1 MKKHLYAEFI
11 GTYFLVFAA
20 AGAVIVN
27 QLTNSLTHL
36 GVALTSG
43 LMVTALIYA
52 FGHISGAHF
61 NPAVTL
67 GFWVNGQIGPRRA
80 VLYIGTQLLGA
91 LAASESLRLLFGGV
105 VRFGIT
111 APRFSWHQSFCLE
124 FIFTF
129 WLVMVT
135 LGTATHGRAVKSFA
149 GLAVGATVALAAL
162 IGGPISGASM
172 NPARSIGPA
181 LISGVWHG
189 LWIYVA
195 ATVLGAIAA
204 AFAYRFLHE

>member
-1 MKKHLYAEFI
+1 
-11 GTYFLVFAA
+11 
-20 AGAVIVN
+20 
-27 QLTNSLTHL
+27 
-36 GVALTSG
+36 
-43 LMVTALIYA
+43 
-52 FGHISGAHF
+52 
-61 NPAVTL
+61 
-67 GFWVNGQIGPRRA
+67 
-80 VLYIGTQLLGA
+80 
-91 LAASESLRLLFGGV
+91 V

-129 WLVMVT
+129 WLMMVT
-135 LGTATHGRAVKSFA
+135 LGSSTHGRAIHAFA

-181 LISGVWHG
+181 LVSGVWNG

-195 ATVLGAIAA
+195 ATVLGAMTAA
-204 AFAYRFLHE
+204 VAYRFLHE